1 MITAT
6 KAAQKPSSKY
16 DARETWE
23 IGYRN
28 LLEQSS
34 DQPETLT
41 SQLVQQKL
49 AYLYAYLEM
58 EMAGGEKKTDW
69 KMVQC
74 VYERILAVLGDVGG
88 KDGKVVESK
97 IWEKYGAYMVSLVL
111 VTRRN
116 RFPLGQVILRWNLLG
131 QCKRTIKSAKE

>member
-1 MITAT
+1 
-6 KAAQKPSSKY
+6 
-16 DARETWE
+16 
-23 IGYRN
+23 
-28 LLEQSS
+28 
-34 DQPETLT
+34 
-41 SQLVQQKL
+41 
-49 AYLYAYLEM
+49 M

-97 IWEKYGAYMVSLVL
+97 MWEKYGAYMVSLVL